1 MGYEIYR
8 AAVLRRETASGGW
21 EWTCQ
26 QWNLSPEQPAYGVVY
41 VKDEH
46 GRDFRLI
53 TTDADFVDSLPE
65 EGPWE
70 PLSSHEWLEIRP
82 DWFGAD

>member
-8 AAVLRRETASGGW
+8 AAVLQQATAAGGW

-26 QWNLSPEQPAYGVVY
+26 QWKLSPDQPAYGVVY

-46 GRDFRLI
+46 GQDFRLI
-53 TTDADFVDSLPE
+53 TTDVDFVRSLPADGPC
-65 EGPWE
+65 EG
-70 PLSSHEWLEIRP
+70 LSSHEWMEIRP
-82 DWFGAD
+82 EWFGD